1 MTGPAKWLQT
11 AVALGGYGP
20 QDSWGGGQ
28 DSMPVSLLPPQCLSL
43 TRLSLP
49 VPFARCHIP
58 GAQPKR
64 ARHGW
69 ALRKSLDW
77 RSLPA
82 ARNEGGK
89 GKWGKQQPAAFG
101 QCVHALIKGNQ
112 KHSADEWGRSYVTAS
127 ILAQK
132 AQILFPTG
140 GLWPAVGQRE
150 WGGVPQGYFLL
161 NVALQSPGFT
171 VTRKALVSDL

>member
-1 MTGPAKWLQT
+1 M
-11 AVALGGYGP
+11 
-20 QDSWGGGQ
+20 
-28 DSMPVSLLPPQCLSL
+28 
-43 TRLSLP
+43 
-49 VPFARCHIP
+49 
-58 GAQPKR
+58 
-64 ARHGW
+64 
-69 ALRKSLDW
+69 
-77 RSLPA
+77 
-82 ARNEGGK
+82 
-89 GKWGKQQPAAFG
+89 
-101 QCVHALIKGNQ
+101 HALIKGNQ
-112 KHSADEWGRSYVTAS
+112 KHSANEWGRSYVTAS

>member
-1 MTGPAKWLQT
+1 MAPRTP
-11 AVALGGYGP
+11 
-20 QDSWGGGQ
+20 GGGQ

-49 VPFARCHIP
+49 VPFARCHVP

-112 KHSADEWGRSYVTAS
+112 KHSANEWGRSYATAS
-127 ILAQK
+127 ILPQK
-132 AQILFPTG
+132 AQTLFPTG